1 MIDMLSRWFF
11 EVNAPQLEGESRLR
25 ASGLLAAAWL
35 MILLLIAGM
44 VVQLVTGGG
53 ETGATR
59 FGLLNFGSSG
69 VRGLILLILAAL
81 MLGSIVLL
89 VKRGRYEVAAPLF
102 ILITLVVALVSFISR
117 GATSPH
123 VFVLFSL
130 PIVAASVFGSRR
142 TLVAMIGI
150 TIGIVALMTALTQ
163 AGILNSLSLRPA
175 GLGEGA
181 VLVTLAL
188 GFNGGLLVIA
198 LNRQRAS
205 RRSLALLTN
214 EVRTL
219 TILGKAALAA
229 GPLDEALTLSLETLR
244 EHAGYYFA
252 QVFLVE
258 PDTRLLV
265 LKAASG
271 QTASQVAS
279 TRQRIVM
286 GDPHILNSVMLA
298 GASRRLDQHADAD
311 ARVLFLPTTR
321 TQVLFPLVYGKL
333 ALGVLDVQSV
343 DADAFSPRAIQV
355 LEMVAAQM
363 ALTVYTS
370 RLIAQADDAE
380 RQRLRLTEQL
390 QMTSKGGPDMLL
402 SPTTQHLQGRLER
415 VFGFDWHNGTI
426 LPNTTVSTAQR
437 RALNNAMPETFQEQ
451 GEHGLTVPIMLRGSV
466 LGVIEFRAAR
476 ATGWNSRQIELARV
490 IAQRLALAL
499 DNLRLFEQAQIA
511 AQREQIA
518 SQLSARLQ
526 SRTEVDAVLA
536 LATEAFQEALGATRA
551 SIRFG
556 VPEPTPPEVLS
567 ASAADAD
574 YGPNGNALRPEH
586 GPERGP
592 ERGPQSQPQQES
604 VQP

>member
-1 MIDMLSRWFF
+1 
-11 EVNAPQLEGESRLR
+11 
-25 ASGLLAAAWL
+25 
-35 MILLLIAGM
+35 
-44 VVQLVTGGG
+44 
-53 ETGATR
+53 
-59 FGLLNFGSSG
+59 
-69 VRGLILLILAAL
+69 
-81 MLGSIVLL
+81 
-89 VKRGRYEVAAPLF
+89 
-102 ILITLVVALVSFISR
+102 
-117 GATSPH
+117 
-123 VFVLFSL
+123 
-130 PIVAASVFGSRR
+130 
-142 TLVAMIGI
+142 
-150 TIGIVALMTALTQ
+150 
-163 AGILNSLSLRPA
+163 
-175 GLGEGA
+175 
-181 VLVTLAL
+181 
-188 GFNGGLLVIA
+188 
-198 LNRQRAS
+198 
-205 RRSLALLTN
+205 
-214 EVRTL
+214 
-219 TILGKAALAA
+219 
-229 GPLDEALTLSLETLR
+229 
-244 EHAGYYFA
+244 
-252 QVFLVE
+252 
-258 PDTRLLV
+258 
-265 LKAASG
+265 
-271 QTASQVAS
+271 
-279 TRQRIVM
+279 
-286 GDPHILNSVMLA
+286 
-298 GASRRLDQHADAD
+298 
-311 ARVLFLPTTR
+311 
-321 TQVLFPLVYGKL
+321 
-333 ALGVLDVQSV
+333 
-343 DADAFSPRAIQV
+343 
-355 LEMVAAQM
+355 
-363 ALTVYTS
+363 
-370 RLIAQADDAE
+370 
-380 RQRLRLTEQL
+380 
-390 QMTSKGGPDMLL
+390 MLL